1 MKLFKSMPN
10 LMALLALA
18 FAALVVGCQSSD
30 QSSSPATP
38 SSTQPTASGTSASA
52 AKCAHA
58 ECLVCKKNADLACI
72 DVEVEKTTPTYVY
85 NGRTHYFCSE
95 ECRDKFAKN
104 PQKYLEK

>member
-1 MKLFKSMPN
+1 MKTLRSLPAGMS
-10 LMALLALA
+10 LVAVA
-18 FAALVVGCQSSD
+18 FAALLIGCQSPDPSG
-30 QSSSPATP
+30 SPAG
-38 SSTQPTASGTSASA
+38 TQPTAPGATASA